1 MTYQKPEIARLGFAL
16 DAVRTTT
23 VLKINYWAGDYQ
35 QNQVPPTDTAISPAY
50 EADE

>member
-1 MTYQKPEIARLGFAL
+1 MKYEKPEVARLGFAL

-23 VLKINYWAGDYQ
+23 TVKVNYWSGDYQ
-35 QNQVPPTDTAISPAY
+35 QNEVWPTDTAISPAY